1 MGTKPCKGF
10 GITDGSSLQTSTSD
24 ASSRSTFNSPS
35 GEINSLAMDGMSEE
49 EEEDER
55 VLRQL

>member
-10 GITDGSSLQTSTSD
+10 GIKDGSSLQTSTSD

-35 GEINSLAMDGMSEE
+35 GEINSLAMDGMSASA
-49 EEEDER
+49 
-55 VLRQL
+55 LLAMPI

>member
-10 GITDGSSLQTSTSD
+10 GITDDSSLQTSTSD
-24 ASSRSTFNSPS
+24 ASSRSTFNPPS